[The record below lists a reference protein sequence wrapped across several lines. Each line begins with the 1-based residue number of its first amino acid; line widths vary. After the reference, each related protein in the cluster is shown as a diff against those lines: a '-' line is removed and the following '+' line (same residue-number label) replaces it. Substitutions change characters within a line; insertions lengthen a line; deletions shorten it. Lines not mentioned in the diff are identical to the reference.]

1 MKNLERSFWFASV
14 LDEQQCSMNTQCR
27 TQCSEHSLGSKKE
40 RGDSYSIALDSNESN
55 WYLWKW

>member
-1 MKNLERSFWFASV
+1 
-14 LDEQQCSMNTQCR
+14 MNTQCR

-55 WYLWKW
+55 